1 MLSYKKYIYAVY
13 EERSF
18 SKAARKLYVS
28 QPWLSATVKKVE
40 QELKTPL
47 FNRNTNPITLTEAGR
62 YYIESVEKIIAIEDE
77 MQHHFAELSAGYE
90 TRLNIG
96 SSMFFC
102 TYVLPTLLAE
112 FRETYPQIVL
122 TFTEGNTT
130 ELTDR
135 LLEGHLDFVLE
146 AEPPDKNLVHSM
158 VWATEQ
164 IVLAVP
170 THYSVNEQLTEY
182 SHTYEEFL
190 KRNEKGVKP
199 KPPVPLSY
207 FSEEPFI
214 LLKPGNDSYKRSMAI
229 CKNADFV
236 PKTTLYMT
244 QMMTA
249 YYLVCEGQGIAFL
262 RSTIPEYVS
271 PTDKVLFYLLEDPLA
286 MRNIYLSHRK
296 KQTGDVLQKLI
307 HFMKSQSLLP
317 EKGEATRL

>member
-1 MLSYKKYIYAVY
+1 MLSYMKYIYAIY

-40 QELKTPL
+40 QELQTPL
-47 FNRNTNPITLTEAGR
+47 FNRNTNPITLTDAGQ
-62 YYIESVEKIIAIEDE
+62 YYIESVEKIIAIEEE
-77 MQHHFAELSAGYE
+77 MHHHFAEMTANYE
-90 TRLNIG
+90 TQLNIG

-102 TYVLPTLLAE
+102 TYVLPTLLTE
-112 FRETYPQIVL
+112 FREKYPQIVL
-122 TFTEGNTT
+122 TFTEGSSATLT
-130 ELTDR
+130 ER

-146 AEPPDKNLVHSM
+146 AEAPDKNFVNSM

-170 THYSVNEQLTEY
+170 SHYEINQQLQNY
-182 SHTYEEFL
+182 SYTYEEFL
-190 KRNEKGVKP
+190 KRNEKGKE

-207 FSEEPFI
+207 FATQEFI
-214 LLKPGNDSYKRSMAI
+214 MLKPGNDIYKRSTAL

-249 YYLVCEGQGIAFL
+249 YYLVCEGQGITFL

-271 PTDKVLFYLLEDPLA
+271 HTDRVLFYQLEDTLA
-286 MRNIYLSHRK
+286 NRNIYLSYRK
-296 KQTGDVLQKLI
+296 KQSSDVQQKLI

-317 EKGEATRL
+317 DKPDAPV